1 MDIGLG
7 KTSPTFVVV
16 VVVDICGFCQRR
28 KKFTMSMQ
36 ETNLTFKRKLSILGP
51 ETKNCIDMFS
61 ETPLI
66 CKGDE
71 VHSATYYTIPDT
83 GVNKLPFSRHN
94 SLSTSSSHIQYLW
107 LFRCLSL
114 GIEIVNLEYFI
125 FILRDKTLSFS
136 PENVQMS
143 TSRDFANKWR
153 CFSYF
158 EAQVEHS

>member
-1 MDIGLG
+1 
-7 KTSPTFVVV
+7 
-16 VVVDICGFCQRR
+16 
-28 KKFTMSMQ
+28 
-36 ETNLTFKRKLSILGP
+36 
-51 ETKNCIDMFS
+51 MFS

-158 EAQVEHS
+158 EAQVEHSWLRAVGSDEFDCENQLGVFFKIQIQHLSSKKCKIRT